1 MQSKPSGVPPAII
14 CPMPDSNEDVPVHS
28 DATSPEETRQ
38 REVSRSPVQIES
50 QGLSRWAAPAALVIA
65 VIAVVL
71 AIWALVGASSNG
83 STTLAGDP
91 KTRVCA
97 AFGTVS
103 KAVPLQT
110 HNDLG
115 PDPVAQA
122 AVAANARLSLVG
134 GGVYLLNSLDSA
146 TPSELA
152 DVVRSF
158 GNSLQDIGM
167 HALAG
172 EVNSDPAQSAR
183 LAEADSTRLRI
194 VDLCK

>member
-1 MQSKPSGVPPAII
+1 MQSANCRAPGTQSEPSGLPPAII

-38 REVSRSPVQIES
+38 REVSRSPVQVAPE
-50 QGLSRWAAPAALVIA
+50 GLSRWVAPAALVIA
-65 VIAVVL
+65 VVAVAL

-83 STTLAGDP
+83 SKTLAGDP

-122 AVAANARLSLVG
+122 AVAGNARLSLIG
-134 GGVYLLNSLDSA
+134 GGEYLLNSLDSA
-146 TPSELA
+146 TPSQLA
-152 DVVRSF
+152 DPVRSF

-167 HALAG
+167 HAFGRRGEQRSCTVRAAG
-172 EVNSDPAQSAR
+172 
-183 LAEADSTRLRI
+183 
-194 VDLCK
+194 

>member
-1 MQSKPSGVPPAII
+1 M
-14 CPMPDSNEDVPVHS
+14 
-28 DATSPEETRQ
+28 
-38 REVSRSPVQIES
+38 SRSPVQVAS

-65 VIAVVL
+65 VVAAAL
-71 AIWALVGASSNG
+71 AIWALVSASSNG
-83 STTLAGDP
+83 SKTLAGDP

-115 PDPVAQA
+115 PDPVAQE
-122 AVAANARLSLVG
+122 AVAGNARLALFG
-134 GGVYLLNSLDSA
+134 GGQYLLNSLDSA
-146 TPSELA
+146 TPAQLA
-152 DVVRSF
+152 DPVRSF
-158 GNSLQDIGM
+158 GNSLEDIGM

-172 EVNSDPAQSAR
+172 EVSSDPAQAAR
-183 LAEADSTRLRI
+183 LAEAESTRKQI

>member
-1 MQSKPSGVPPAII
+1 M
-14 CPMPDSNEDVPVHS
+14 
-28 DATSPEETRQ
+28 
-38 REVSRSPVQIES
+38 
-50 QGLSRWAAPAALVIA
+50 SRWTAPAALVIA
-65 VIAVVL
+65 VVAVAL
-71 AIWALVGASSNG
+71 AIWALVGASSNSSG
-83 STTLAGDP
+83 TALAGDP

-122 AVAANARLSLVG
+122 AVAGNARLALFG
-134 GGVYLLNSLDSA
+134 GGEYLLNSLDSE

-152 DVVRSF
+152 DPVRSF
-158 GNSLQDIGM
+158 ANSLQDIAM

-172 EVNSDPAQSAR
+172 EVNTDPAQAAR
-183 LAEADSTRLRI
+183 LAEADATRQQI
-194 VDLCK
+194 VELCK